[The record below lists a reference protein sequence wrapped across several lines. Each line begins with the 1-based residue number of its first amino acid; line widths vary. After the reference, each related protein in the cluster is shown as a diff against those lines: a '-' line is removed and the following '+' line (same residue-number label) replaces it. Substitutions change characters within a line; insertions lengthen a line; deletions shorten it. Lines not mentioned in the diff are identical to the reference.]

1 MFSIIPETIN
11 RKIEW
16 KYRLITAPFRAL
28 PDFLIIG
35 AMKSGT
41 SSLFHYLAQ
50 HPQLIP
56 ARKKEVHYFDSRR
69 LGRKEKFLKDLN
81 WYRSHF
87 PLRKMM
93 PAGTKTYEATPRY
106 ICHPVAAK
114 HIRAFSADVKM
125 IVMLRNPTER
135 AIAHYFH
142 TKKNRPDPESLHAA
156 MGEEVSQLSL
166 GQGPILKSFD
176 IPKYDS
182 YLGRGLYHMQIQNY
196 LSCFDKEQLLIINS
210 EEFFNNTAAILFGVF
225 QFLGVRTDITI
236 KDLTPRNVSNRPK
249 DGYLKTKTILDE
261 FFRPHNEELFEFLGK
276 RYNW

>member
-1 MFSIIPETIN
+1 MLSIIPETIN

-56 ARKKEVHYFDSRR
+56 ARKKEVHYFDCDGVSRKQKGQR
-69 LGRKEKFLKDLN
+69 DLN

-87 PLRKMM
+87 PLRRMM
-93 PAGTKTYEATPRY
+93 GADTRTYEATPMY
-106 ICHPVAAK
+106 ICHPSAAK
-114 HIRAFSADVKM
+114 NIHAVSADIKL
-125 IVMLRNPTER
+125 ILMLRSPTER

-142 TKKNRPDPESLHAA
+142 TKKNRPDPISLHAA
-156 MGEEVSQLSL
+156 MVEEVSQLSL
-166 GQGPILKSFD
+166 GRGPISKSSD
-176 IPKYDS
+176 IPDYGS
-182 YLGRGLYHMQIQNY
+182 YVARGLYNIQIKNY
-196 LSCFDKEQLLIINS
+196 LSCFDKDQLLIINS
-210 EEFFNNTAAILFGVF
+210 EEFFNNPGTILSGVF
-225 QFLGVRTDITI
+225 QFLGIRTDITI
-236 KDLTPRNVSNRPK
+236 KDLTPRNVSKRRK
-249 DGYLKTKTILDE
+249 DVCPQTKTILDQ
-261 FFRPHNEELFEFLGK
+261 FFSPNNEELFEFLGK

>member
-1 MFSIIPETIN
+1 MISIIPETTN
-11 RKIEW
+11 RIEW

-28 PDFLIIG
+28 PEFLIIG

-56 ARKKEVHYFDSRR
+56 ARKKEVHYFDGDR
-69 LGRKEKFLKDLN
+69 LTRKRKDLN

-93 PAGTKTYEATPRY
+93 PADTKTYEATPMY

-114 HIRAFSADVKM
+114 HIRAFSAHIKL
-125 IVMLRNPTER
+125 ILILRNPTER

-142 TKKNRPDPESLHAA
+142 AKKNRPDPESLHAA
-156 MGEEVSQLSL
+156 MVEEVSQLSL
-166 GQGPILKSFD
+166 SQGPILKSSD
-176 IPKYDS
+176 IPDYGS
-182 YLGRGLYHMQIQNY
+182 YLARGLYNMQIQNY

-210 EEFFNNTAAILFGVF
+210 EDFFNNTGTILSGVF
-225 QFLGVRTDITI
+225 EFLGVRTDMTI
-236 KDLTPRNVSNRPK
+236 KDLTPRNVSKRRK
-249 DGYLKTKTILDE
+249 DGCLKTKIMLDQ